1 MTRLSLLSLA
11 LSVAVC
17 AALTGAPAAHAIDYD
32 CADFANQAEAQEYL
46 SPGDPHRLDADNDG
60 VACESLPCPCSY
72 GAPYV
77 PPPSYVPP
85 PPPVVPVPEEEVV
98 LPPRYTAYI
107 ACGLSQYARRASTC
121 SYRSKVGA
129 FLRSSQDIEY
139 TVCVV
144 FPTARRVC
152 APNQLATAG
161 VLYVNKVSGTIS
173 GRHKVIWYLPGER
186 IVRYF
191 WRL

>member
-1 MTRLSLLSLA
+1 MKRLSILWFA
-11 LSVAVC
+11 LMFALC
-17 AALTGAPAAHAIDYD
+17 MAAIGAPAAHAIDYD
-32 CADFANQAEAQEYL
+32 CSNFANQAEAQEYL
-46 SPGDPHRLDADNDG
+46 LPGDPHRLDADNDG
-60 VACESLPCPCSY
+60 IACESLPCPCSY

-77 PPPSYVPP
+77 PPSPPP
-85 PPPVVPVPEEEVV
+85 PPPVEAPA
-98 LPPRYTAYI
+98 PRYTAYI

-121 SYRSKVGA
+121 PHRSKVGA

-144 FPTARRVC
+144 FPTARRLY
-152 APNQLATAG
+152 APHHAAIAG
-161 VLYVNKVSGTIS
+161 TLYVNKVTTAIT
-173 GRHKVIWYLPGER
+173 GRHKVIWYLPGDR